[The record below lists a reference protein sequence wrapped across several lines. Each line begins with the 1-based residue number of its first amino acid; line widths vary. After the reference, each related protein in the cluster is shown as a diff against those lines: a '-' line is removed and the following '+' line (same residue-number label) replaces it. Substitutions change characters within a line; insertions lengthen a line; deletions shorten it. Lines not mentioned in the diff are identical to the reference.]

1 MDILHSKNEPVTFRR
16 PDTETYGQHR
26 VLVESNRHSQ
36 SSDPMTNSDIWECV
50 ASKGSVNS
58 MTDNV
63 LLVKNPVP
71 VDTSNGHTISE
82 PKWAS
87 SKRYLQSPISDLNSG
102 GQYALS
108 CTSNSTKVRNLQAV
122 GSKDVK
128 KSRKA
133 RTAFTDQQLN
143 ELELSF
149 DRQKYLAVQDRVEL
163 AARLG
168 LSDMQVKTWYQNRRT
183 KWKRQTA
190 VGLELLAEADNYMAV
205 QRLLYQG
212 SYWAF
217 HPTTQSALADH
228 VEAVDMNG
236 TSVGS
241 RTHGASSSS
250 DGSPQFQL
258 RSDLTEQSVKPRQTK
273 TTELKTT
280 DRRSPGIQQANS
292 VIQDLTNSRMTSET
306 QLTNFNPTLPPWC
319 KEKLT
324 PLNNSKTAPKEQHQA
339 LSSTVESFSRPADSL
354 LWLSYMI
361 AHAKP
366 MNLQSTS
373 THLV

>member
-1 MDILHSKNEPVTFRR
+1 MDILHNKNEPVTFRR
-16 PDTETYGQHR
+16 SSSGAFSQHR
-26 VLVESNRHSQ
+26 VLVESNRHLQ
-36 SSDPMTNSDIWECV
+36 STDPMTNSHIWQC
-50 ASKGSVNS
+50 AANRGSANS
-58 MTDNV
+58 MLDDV
-63 LLVKNPVP
+63 LLEKNPVLVGTP
-71 VDTSNGHTISE
+71 NGHTISE
-82 PKWAS
+82 TKWTS
-87 SKRYLQSPISDLNSG
+87 SKRYLPSSTSELNGG
-102 GQYALS
+102 GQYTLS
-108 CTSNSTKVRNLQAV
+108 CAPNSIKVRNLQAA

-205 QRLLYQG
+205 QRLLHQG

-217 HPTTQSALADH
+217 HPTTQSTLADH
-228 VEAVDMNG
+228 VETVDMNG
-236 TSVGS
+236 ASVGS
-241 RTHGASSSS
+241 RTQGASSSS

-258 RSDLTEQSVKPRQTK
+258 RSDLTEHSVTPGQTK
-273 TTELKTT
+273 NTELKITGG
-280 DRRSPGIQQANS
+280 RSPGIQQTNAI
-292 VIQDLTNSRMTSET
+292 IQDLTNGRIASER
-306 QLTNFNPTLPPWC
+306 QVPNFGPTLSPWC
-319 KEKLT
+319 KEKLI
-324 PLNNSKTAPKEQHQA
+324 PLNNLKTSLKEQHQA
-339 LSSTVESFSRPADSL
+339 ISSTVEPLSRPADSL

>member
-1 MDILHSKNEPVTFRR
+1 
-16 PDTETYGQHR
+16 
-26 VLVESNRHSQ
+26 
-36 SSDPMTNSDIWECV
+36 MTNSHISQCTVSEGR
-50 ASKGSVNS
+50 ANSV
-58 MTDNV
+58 TDEALLEKHPV
-63 LLVKNPVP
+63 LI
-71 VDTSNGHTISE
+71 DTSNGHATSE
-82 PKWAS
+82 TKWTP
-87 SKRYLQSPISDLNSG
+87 SKIYLQSPLSDLNG
-102 GQYALS
+102 GGHYAQ
-108 CTSNSTKVRNLQAV
+108 TYTPNSTKLRNLHGV

-205 QRLLYQG
+205 QRLLHQG

-217 HPTTQSALADH
+217 HPTTQSTLVDP

-236 TSVGS
+236 ISTGY
-241 RTHGASSSS
+241 RTHGTSSSS
-250 DGSPQFQL
+250 DGSPHFQI
-258 RSDLTEQSVKPRQTK
+258 RPDLTEQTFASRQTK
-273 TTELKTT
+273 ATELKTT
-280 DRRSPGIQQANS
+280 DQRSPGIRQANT
-292 VIQDLTNSRMTSET
+292 IAQDLTNGRTASDRNV
-306 QLTNFNPTLPPWC
+306 TNFNPTVSPWC

-324 PLNNSKTAPKEQHQA
+324 PLNNLKTASKDQHQA
-339 LSSTVESFSRPADSL
+339 LSSTVESHSRPADSL

-361 AHAKP
+361 AHARP

>member
-1 MDILHSKNEPVTFRR
+1 MDILHSKNEPVTFRT
-16 PDTETYGQHR
+16 PNSGAFSQHR
-26 VLVESNRHSQ
+26 VLVESNRHLQ
-36 SSDPMTNSDIWECV
+36 SSDPMANSHIWQCTVNE
-50 ASKGSVNS
+50 GSANS
-58 MTDNV
+58 VTDEA
-63 LLVKNPVP
+63 LLEKHPVP
-71 VDTSNGHTISE
+71 IGTPNGHATSE
-82 PKWAS
+82 TKWTP
-87 SKRYLQSPISDLNSG
+87 SKRYLQSPVSELNG
-102 GQYALS
+102 GGHYTQPY
-108 CTSNSTKVRNLQAV
+108 TQNSTKLRNLHSV
-122 GSKDVK
+122 GSKDAK

-205 QRLLYQG
+205 QRLLHQG

-217 HPTTQSALADH
+217 HPTTQSTLVDP

-236 TSVGS
+236 MSTGY

-250 DGSPQFQL
+250 DGSPHFQL
-258 RSDLTEQSVKPRQTK
+258 RPDLTEQSFTSRQTK
-273 TTELKTT
+273 TNELKIT

-292 VIQDLTNSRMTSET
+292 IAQDLTNGRTSSEK
-306 QLTNFNPTLPPWC
+306 QFTNFNPIVSPWC
-319 KEKLT
+319 REKLT
-324 PLNNSKTAPKEQHQA
+324 PLNNLKTSLKEQHQA
-339 LSSTVESFSRPADSL
+339 LSSTVESHSRPADSL

-361 AHAKP
+361 AHARP
-366 MNLQSTS
+366 MNL
-373 THLV
+373 